1 MIWKEHL
8 LRTLARLGLWRPGNL
23 HYIGGSDVLPAPL
36 SREEERA
43 CIARLAEG
51 DQEASAT
58 LIEHN
63 LRLVAYI
70 VNKNYPEAVRG
81 CQQDADDLISI
92 GTIGLIRAAETFD
105 YTKGRRFST
114 YASRCIDNQIKMH
127 FRKIKRQQSE
137 VYINEPLETDSEGN
151 TLTIADILA
160 SNVNIEEETE
170 LRINS
175 QKLYRYIDEELDER
189 EKEIICK
196 RYGIRDGR
204 GFVCEAMTQREIAK
218 QLKISRSYI
227 SRIEKK
233 ALEKLRRRFEQG

>member
-1 MIWKEHL
+1 MLTLLEFALQNLLFIGLHL
-8 LRTLARLGLWRPGNL
+8 
-23 HYIGGSDVLPAPL
+23 D
-36 SREEERA
+36 SRSSFPKQLTQKEEEE
-43 CIARLAEG
+43 CIEKIAQGDMEAR
-51 DQEASAT
+51 SR

-70 VNKNYPEAVRG
+70 VNKNYPEHTRG
-81 CQQDADDLISI
+81 GQQDADDLISI

-105 YTKGRRFST
+105 YSKGKKFST

-127 FRKIKRQQSE
+127 FRKIKRQLTE

-151 TLTIADILA
+151 TLTIADIL
-160 SNVNIEEETE
+160 SSGVNIEEETE

-175 QKLYRYIDEELDER
+175 QKLYKYIAEELDDRER
-189 EKEIICK
+189 EIICK

-204 GFVCEAMTQREIAK
+204 GYAGKALTQREIAK
-218 QLKISRSYI
+218 QLGISRSYI

-233 ALEKLRRRFEQG
+233 ALEKLRKRFEEG

>member
-1 MIWKEHL
+1 MINRRLNYRLSALIVHQRMPTNPDRLRGLPDSQPGVKSEHFQP
-8 LRTLARLGLWRPGNL
+8 LAVSKRI
-23 HYIGGSDVLPAPL
+23 HIT
-36 SREEERA
+36 
-43 CIARLAEG
+43 
-51 DQEASAT
+51 SAQQG
-58 LIEHN
+58 I
-63 LRLVAYI
+63 LRLLS
-70 VNKNYPEAVRG
+70 P
-81 CQQDADDLISI
+81 DHFH
-92 GTIGLIRAAETFD
+92 RAAPERGIRPCGNISQCFH
-105 YTKGRRFST
+105 RWH
-114 YASRCIDNQIKMH
+114 IDNQIKMH

-196 RYGIRDGR
+196 RYGIHDGR
-204 GFVCEAMTQREIAK
+204 GCVCEAMTQREIAK

-233 ALEKLRRRFEQG
+233 ALEKLRKRFDKG

>member
-1 MIWKEHL
+1 MLTLLEFALQNLLFIGLHL
-8 LRTLARLGLWRPGNL
+8 DSRSSFPKQ
-23 HYIGGSDVLPAPL
+23 L
-36 SREEERA
+36 SPKEEEE
-43 CIARLAEG
+43 CIALIAQG
-51 DQEASAT
+51 DMDARGK

-233 ALEKLRRRFEQG
+233 ALEKLRKRFEEG

>member
-1 MIWKEHL
+1 MLTLLEFALQNLLFIGLHL
-8 LRTLARLGLWRPGNL
+8 DSRSSFPKQ
-23 HYIGGSDVLPAPL
+23 L
-36 SREEERA
+36 SPKEEEE
-43 CIARLAEG
+43 CIALIAQG
-51 DQEASAT
+51 DMDARGK

-204 GFVCEAMTQREIAK
+204 DSSAK
-218 QLKISRSYI
+218 R
-227 SRIEKK
+227 
-233 ALEKLRRRFEQG
+233 

>member
-1 MIWKEHL
+1 MLTLLEFALQNLLFIGLHL
-8 LRTLARLGLWRPGNL
+8 DSRSSFPKQ
-23 HYIGGSDVLPAPL
+23 L
-36 SREEERA
+36 SPKEEEE
-43 CIARLAEG
+43 CIALIAQG
-51 DQEASAT
+51 DMDARGK

-151 TLTIADILA
+151 TLTIEDILA

>member
-1 MIWKEHL
+1 MLTLLEFALQNLLFIGLHL
-8 LRTLARLGLWRPGNL
+8 DSRSSFPKQ
-23 HYIGGSDVLPAPL
+23 L
-36 SREEERA
+36 SPKEEEE
-43 CIARLAEG
+43 CIALIAQG
-51 DQEASAT
+51 DMDARGK

-151 TLTIADILA
+151 TLTIADIL
-160 SNVNIEEETE
+160 SSGVNIEEETE

-175 QKLYRYIDEELDER
+175 QKLYKYIEEELDDRER
-189 EKEIICK
+189 EIICK

-204 GFVCEAMTQREIAK
+204 GYVCEAMTQREIAK

-233 ALEKLRRRFEQG
+233 ALEKLRKRFEEG

>member
-1 MIWKEHL
+1 MLTLLEFALQNLLFIGLHL
-8 LRTLARLGLWRPGNL
+8 DSRSSFPKQ
-23 HYIGGSDVLPAPL
+23 L
-36 SREEERA
+36 SPKEEEE
-43 CIARLAEG
+43 CIALIAQG
-51 DQEASAT
+51 DMDARGK

-233 ALEKLRRRFEQG
+233 ALEKLRKRFEQG

>member
-1 MIWKEHL
+1 MLTLLEFALQNLLFIGLHL
-8 LRTLARLGLWRPGNL
+8 DSRSSFPKQ
-23 HYIGGSDVLPAPL
+23 L
-36 SREEERA
+36 SPKEEEE
-43 CIARLAEG
+43 CIALIAQG
-51 DQEASAT
+51 DMDARGK

-196 RYGIRDGR
+196 RYGIHDGR
-204 GFVCEAMTQREIAK
+204 GCVCEAMTQREIAK

-233 ALEKLRRRFEQG
+233 ALEKLRKRFDKS

>member
-1 MIWKEHL
+1 MLTLLEFALQNLLFTGLHL
-8 LRTLARLGLWRPGNL
+8 DSRSSFPKQ
-23 HYIGGSDVLPAPL
+23 L
-36 SREEERA
+36 SPKEEEE
-43 CIARLAEG
+43 CIALIAQG
-51 DQEASAT
+51 DMDARGK

>member
-1 MIWKEHL
+1 MLTLLEFALQNLLFIGLHL
-8 LRTLARLGLWRPGNL
+8 DSRSSFPKQ
-23 HYIGGSDVLPAPL
+23 L
-36 SREEERA
+36 SPKEEEE
-43 CIARLAEG
+43 CIALIAQG
-51 DQEASAT
+51 DMDARGK

-233 ALEKLRRRFEQG
+233 ALEKLRRRFEQGR

>member
-1 MIWKEHL
+1 MLSLLEFALQNLLFIGLHL
-8 LRTLARLGLWRPGNL
+8 DSRSSFPKQ
-23 HYIGGSDVLPAPL
+23 L
-36 SREEERA
+36 SPKEEEE
-43 CIARLAEG
+43 CIALVAQG
-51 DQEASAT
+51 DMEARGK

-81 CQQDADDLISI
+81 SQQDADDLISI

-151 TLTIADILA
+151 TLTIADILS

>member
-1 MIWKEHL
+1 MLTLLEFALQNLLFIGLHL
-8 LRTLARLGLWRPGNL
+8 DSRSSFPKQ
-23 HYIGGSDVLPAPL
+23 L
-36 SREEERA
+36 SPKEEEE
-43 CIARLAEG
+43 CISLIAQGDMDARG
-51 DQEASAT
+51 K

-175 QKLYRYIDEELDER
+175 QKLYRYIEEELDER

-204 GFVCEAMTQREIAK
+204 GYVCEAMTQREIAK

>member
-1 MIWKEHL
+1 MD
-8 LRTLARLGLWRPGNL
+8 ARGK
-23 HYIGGSDVLPAPL
+23 
-36 SREEERA
+36 
-43 CIARLAEG
+43 
-51 DQEASAT
+51 

-151 TLTIADILA
+151 TLTIEDILA

-233 ALEKLRRRFEQG
+233 ALEKLRKRFDKG

>member
-1 MIWKEHL
+1 MLTLLEFALQNLLFIGLHL
-8 LRTLARLGLWRPGNL
+8 DSRSSFPKQ
-23 HYIGGSDVLPAPL
+23 L
-36 SREEERA
+36 SPKEEEE
-43 CIARLAEG
+43 CIALIAQG
-51 DQEASAT
+51 DMDARGK

-151 TLTIADILA
+151 TLTIEDILA

-233 ALEKLRRRFEQG
+233 ALEKLRKRFDKG

>member
-1 MIWKEHL
+1 MINRRLNYRLSALIVHQRMPTNPDRLRSLPDSQPGAKPERFQPLTVSKRSAITSAQQGIFRL
-8 LRTLARLGLWRPGNL
+8 LSPD
-23 HYIGGSDVLPAPL
+23 HF
-36 SREEERA
+36 
-43 CIARLAEG
+43 
-51 DQEASAT
+51 
-58 LIEHN
+58 H
-63 LRLVAYI
+63 
-70 VNKNYPEAVRG
+70 
-81 CQQDADDLISI
+81 
-92 GTIGLIRAAETFD
+92 RAAPECVIQLC
-105 YTKGRRFST
+105 GNIWQRF
-114 YASRCIDNQIKMH
+114 RKWHIDNQIKMH

-151 TLTIADILA
+151 TLTIEDILA

>member
-1 MIWKEHL
+1 MLTLLEFALQNLLFIGLHL
-8 LRTLARLGLWRPGNL
+8 DSRSSFPKQ
-23 HYIGGSDVLPAPL
+23 L
-36 SREEERA
+36 SQKEEEE
-43 CIARLAEG
+43 CIALIAQG
-51 DQEASAT
+51 DMEARGK

-151 TLTIADILA
+151 TLTIADIL
-160 SNVNIEEETE
+160 SSGVNIEEETE

-175 QKLYRYIDEELDER
+175 QKLYKFIEEELDDR

-204 GFVCEAMTQREIAK
+204 GYVSEAMTQREIAK

-233 ALEKLRRRFEQG
+233 ALEKLRKRFEEG

>member
-1 MIWKEHL
+1 MLSLLEFALQNLLFIGLHL
-8 LRTLARLGLWRPGNL
+8 DSRSSFPKQ
-23 HYIGGSDVLPAPL
+23 L
-36 SREEERA
+36 SPKEEEE
-43 CIARLAEG
+43 CIALVAQG
-51 DQEASAT
+51 DMEARGK

-81 CQQDADDLISI
+81 SQQDADDLISI

-114 YASRCIDNQIKMH
+114 NASRCIDNQIKMH
-127 FRKIKRQQSE
+127 FRKIKRQQTE

-204 GFVCEAMTQREIAK
+204 GYVCEAMTQREIAK

>member
-1 MIWKEHL
+1 MPANPDR
-8 LRTLARLGLWRPGNL
+8 LRSLPDSQPGAK
-23 HYIGGSDVLPAPL
+23 PERFQPL
-36 SREEERA
+36 TVSKR
-43 CIARLAEG
+43 
-51 DQEASAT
+51 SAIT
-58 LIEHN
+58 SAQQGI
-63 LRLVAYI
+63 LRLLS
-70 VNKNYPEAVRG
+70 P
-81 CQQDADDLISI
+81 DHFH
-92 GTIGLIRAAETFD
+92 RAAPECVIQLC
-105 YTKGRRFST
+105 GNIWQRF
-114 YASRCIDNQIKMH
+114 RKWHIDNQIKMH

>member
-1 MIWKEHL
+1 MLTLLEFALQNLLFIGLHL
-8 LRTLARLGLWRPGNL
+8 DSRSSFPKQ
-23 HYIGGSDVLPAPL
+23 L
-36 SREEERA
+36 SPKEEEE
-43 CIARLAEG
+43 CIALIAQG
-51 DQEASAT
+51 DMDARGK

-151 TLTIADILA
+151 TLTIEDILA

-233 ALEKLRRRFEQG
+233 ALEKLRRRFDKG

>member
-1 MIWKEHL
+1 MLSLLEFALQNLLFIGLHL
-8 LRTLARLGLWRPGNL
+8 DSRSSFPKQ
-23 HYIGGSDVLPAPL
+23 L
-36 SREEERA
+36 SPKEEEE
-43 CIARLAEG
+43 CIALVAQG
-51 DQEASAT
+51 DMEARGK

-81 CQQDADDLISI
+81 SQQDADDLISI

-151 TLTIADILA
+151 TLTIADIL
-160 SNVNIEEETE
+160 SSGVNIEEETE

-175 QKLYRYIDEELDER
+175 QKLYQFIEEELDER

-204 GFVCEAMTQREIAK
+204 GYVCEAMTQRDIAK

>member
-1 MIWKEHL
+1 MLTLLEFALQNLLFIGLHL
-8 LRTLARLGLWRPGNL
+8 DSRSSFPKQ
-23 HYIGGSDVLPAPL
+23 L
-36 SREEERA
+36 SPKEEEE
-43 CIARLAEG
+43 CIALIAQG
-51 DQEASAT
+51 DMDARGK

-218 QLKISRSYI
+218 QPKISRSYI

-233 ALEKLRRRFEQG
+233 ALEKLRKRFDKG

>member
-1 MIWKEHL
+1 MLTLLEFALQNLLFIGLHL
-8 LRTLARLGLWRPGNL
+8 DSRSSFPKQ
-23 HYIGGSDVLPAPL
+23 L
-36 SREEERA
+36 SPKEEEE
-43 CIARLAEG
+43 CIALIAQG
-51 DQEASAT
+51 DMDARGK

-114 YASRCIDNQIKMH
+114 YASRCIDNQIKLH

>member
-1 MIWKEHL
+1 MINRRLNYRLSALIVHQRMPANPDRLRSLPDSQPGVKSEHFQP
-8 LRTLARLGLWRPGNL
+8 LAISKRIHITSAQQGIFRF
-23 HYIGGSDVLPAPL
+23 L
-36 SREEERA
+36 SP
-43 CIARLAEG
+43 
-51 DQEASAT
+51 D
-58 LIEHN
+58 HFH
-63 LRLVAYI
+63 
-70 VNKNYPEAVRG
+70 
-81 CQQDADDLISI
+81 
-92 GTIGLIRAAETFD
+92 RAAPECVIQLYGNMWQCF
-105 YTKGRRFST
+105 RRLH
-114 YASRCIDNQIKMH
+114 IDNQIKMH

>member
-1 MIWKEHL
+1 MLTLLEFALQNLLFIGLHL
-8 LRTLARLGLWRPGNL
+8 DSRSSFPKQ
-23 HYIGGSDVLPAPL
+23 L
-36 SREEERA
+36 SPKEEEE
-43 CIARLAEG
+43 CIALIAQG
-51 DQEASAT
+51 DMDARGK

-175 QKLYRYIDEELDER
+175 QKLYRYIYEELDER

-233 ALEKLRRRFEQG
+233 ALEKLRKRFDKG

>member
-1 MIWKEHL
+1 MINRRLNYRLSALIVHQRMPANPDRLRSLPDSQPGVKSEHFQP
-8 LRTLARLGLWRPGNL
+8 LAISKRIHITSAQQGIFRF
-23 HYIGGSDVLPAPL
+23 L
-36 SREEERA
+36 SP
-43 CIARLAEG
+43 
-51 DQEASAT
+51 D
-58 LIEHN
+58 HFH
-63 LRLVAYI
+63 
-70 VNKNYPEAVRG
+70 
-81 CQQDADDLISI
+81 
-92 GTIGLIRAAETFD
+92 RAAPECVIQLC
-105 YTKGRRFST
+105 GNIWQRF
-114 YASRCIDNQIKMH
+114 RKWHIDNQIKMH

-233 ALEKLRRRFEQG
+233 ALEKLRKRFDKS

>member
-1 MIWKEHL
+1 MISLLEFALQNLLFIGLHL
-8 LRTLARLGLWRPGNL
+8 DSRSTFPKQLSKAEEQECIKKIAAGDRNARNK
-23 HYIGGSDVLPAPL
+23 
-36 SREEERA
+36 
-43 CIARLAEG
+43 
-51 DQEASAT
+51 

-70 VNKNYPEAVRG
+70 VNKNYPEYIRG
-81 CQQDADDLISI
+81 GQQDADDLISI

-105 YTKGRRFST
+105 YNKGSHFST

-127 FRKIKRQQSE
+127 FRKIKRQLTE

-151 TLTIADILA
+151 TLTIADIL
-160 SNVNIEEETE
+160 SSGVNIEEETE

-175 QKLYRYIDEELDER
+175 QKLYKYIAEELDDRER
-189 EKEIICK
+189 EIICK

-204 GFVCEAMTQREIAK
+204 GYAGKALTQREIAK
-218 QLKISRSYI
+218 QLGISRSYI

-233 ALEKLRRRFEQG
+233 ALEKLRKRFEEG